1 MKNTMKAGILGL
13 SAVALPFAGAAE
25 DAPQERVQVA
35 QLESSPQQVS
45 FSDAAHG
52 KPVQFIYGSGV
63 NDFTLQSVVESVE
76 EAGCPVTTRQLS
88 DTDMIIARTNG
99 EGISTD
105 DIVFAGQWTLDN
117 CLD

>member
-25 DAPQERVQVA
+25 DAPQERIQVA

-45 FSDAAHG
+45 FSEAAKG

-63 NDFTLQSVVESVE
+63 NSFNLERVVESIE
-76 EAGCPVTTRQLS
+76 DAGCPVTTMEAGS
-88 DTDMIIARTNG
+88 SSMVVARTNG
-99 EGISTD
+99 EGISTPD
-105 DIVFAGQWTLDN
+105 VVFAGQWTLDN